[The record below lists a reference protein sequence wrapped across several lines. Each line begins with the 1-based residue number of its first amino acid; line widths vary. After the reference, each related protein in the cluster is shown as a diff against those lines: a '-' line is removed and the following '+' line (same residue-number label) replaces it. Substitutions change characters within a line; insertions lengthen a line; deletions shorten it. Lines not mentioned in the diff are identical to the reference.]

1 MTPIDSRGESKM
13 QRSTASM
20 KKALGGDA
28 NKHRACGAQNFSPR
42 RNLQTQFGEDRCT
55 QFRVIVVTDPQT
67 QTHPPTHRQDRLQY
81 TASQIDSAQCK
92 YK

>member
-1 MTPIDSRGESKM
+1 MRRQLESKMTPIDSRGESKM

-42 RNLQTQFGEDRCT
+42 RRPLPGGAGRPKFNQLEM
-55 QFRVIVVTDPQT
+55 VTTFTYKPSLV
-67 QTHPPTHRQDRLQY
+67 R
-81 TASQIDSAQCK
+81 IDARNFELSW
-92 YK
+92 